1 MNNIRSMV
9 RPLVTVLLVLALVY
23 GFIVGIVTPDAFI
36 PIVAG
41 ALSYW
46 FASRENKPVGRD

>member
-1 MNNIRSMV
+1 MV